1 MSPSTTVSA
10 RRPAATRAMGSKVG
24 FGVLGS
30 VDDDRVAQLVGAADA
45 LRELGVDLRGHANLD
60 ADDAAGESLVEE
72 SRDLEPADSELLRDL
87 GFGPTLEVVAAGDG
101 SRADPPVNRGI
112 DHLRDLAH
120 LSRYSLI
127 LS

>member
-72 SRDLEPADSELLRDL
+72 SRELE
-87 GFGPTLEVVAAGDG
+87 PTLEVEAAGDG
-101 SRADPPVNRGI
+101 SKADQLSRADPPVNRGI